1 MNKKISFRINN
12 KQVFGNTGQ
21 TVLDV
26 AKENKIFIPTLCYHP
41 DLPIKGNC
49 RICLVEIKGEKK
61 LKTSCST
68 LISEGMEVKTDS
80 KKVRFSRNLNL
91 ELIFSE
97 HAEKCGNCINN
108 IDCQLLALAKRYK
121 LKITRF
127 ADRKNDRKT
136 HKFGPA
142 VEIDGSQCID
152 CQSCLQ
158 ACELLSGISHLK
170 LSKKGYKQ
178 QIEPKL
184 NRFKG
189 KPSKDNG
196 FACVY
201 CGQCALH
208 CPVGAAQEQ
217 SSFKQVRNLLD
228 NPKIKVVAQIAPAV
242 RVSIGEEFGLKAGEI
257 VTGQLF
263 SALKLLGFEAVFDVN
278 FGADITTLVEAKE
291 LIERIKEKKPLPMM
305 TSCCPAW
312 VRYIEVYRPD
322 LIPLL
327 TTSRSPQLHNA
338 GLIKTYYAKLNPE
351 KGRKIKTVSIMP
363 CTAKKYESSRS
374 ELKYKGERLI
384 DEVLTTRELA
394 YMLHKKGIQLNK
406 LKDQKPDNLLS
417 SHSGAAAIYGGS
429 GGVMESALRTAK
441 YMLSPKS
448 RFQALE
454 FKAVRG
460 LKGIKEASYRIANKT
475 LKVAVVSGLKNA
487 QSLLDHLDNYHY
499 IEVMA
504 CPGGCIGGGGQ
515 PIPTTEEIREKRRQ
529 ALYRIDSQKKLRQAH
544 KNKEAIEMIKWLEK
558 EKIDHKILHTKYTR
572 KFS

>member
-1 MNKKISFRINN
+1 MLKKFFLKIDNKKVSA
-12 KQVFGNTGQ
+12 TEGQ
-21 TVLDV
+21 TILEV
-26 AKENKIFIPTLCYHP
+26 AKKNNIFIPTLCYHP
-41 DLPIKGNC
+41 DLAIKGNC
-49 RICLVEIKGEKK
+49 RICLVEIKGESK

-68 LISEGMEVKTDS
+68 FAKAGMDIKTNSQKVK
-80 KKVRFSRNLNL
+80 FSRNLNL

-97 HAEKCGNCINN
+97 HAEKCNDCVNN

-127 ADRKNDRKT
+127 PDRKNKRIT

-142 VEIDGSQCID
+142 VELDGSQCID

-170 LSKKGYKQ
+170 LSKQGYKQ
-178 QIEPKL
+178 EIRPNNSKL
-184 NRFKG
+184 KG
-189 KPSKDNG
+189 KPAKTKG

-217 SSFKQVRNLLD
+217 SNFKQVKAILN
-228 NPKIKVVAQIAPAV
+228 NPKIKAVAQIAPAV
-242 RVSIGEEFGLKAGEI
+242 RVSIGEEFGLKPGKI

-263 SALKLLGFEAVFDVN
+263 TALKLLGFEAVFDVN

-291 LIERIKEKKPLPMM
+291 LIERIKEKRLLPMM

-338 GLIKTYYAKLNPE
+338 GLIKTYYSQLNPE
-351 KGRKIKTVSIMP
+351 KNRKIKTVSIMP
-363 CTAKKYESSRS
+363 CTAKKYEATRK
-374 ELKYKGERLI
+374 ELRYKGQQLI
-384 DEVLTTRELA
+384 DQVLTTRELA
-394 YMLHKKGIQLNK
+394 YMLYKKGIELNK
-406 LKDQKPDNLLS
+406 LTAQKPDSLLS
-417 SHSGAAAIYGGS
+417 SYSGAAAIYGSS

-441 YMLSPKS
+441 HFLDPKS
-448 RFQALE
+448 SFQALE
-454 FKAVRG
+454 FKKLRG
-460 LKGIKEASYRIANKT
+460 LQGIKEASYKIANQN
-475 LKVAVVSGLKNA
+475 LKIAVVSGLKNA
-487 QSLLDHLDNYHY
+487 QSLLDHLSEYHY

-529 ALYRIDSQKKLRQAH
+529 ALYKIDSHKKLRQAH
-544 KNKEAIEMIKWLEK
+544 KNKEALEMVEWLKEK
-558 EKIDHKILHTKYTR
+558 KIDHKILYTKYSKKT
-572 KFS
+572 S